1 MNELINELVDA
12 IKQDQR
18 YIRFINASKTLQEE
32 SVFQLLSD
40 YQTVLNDLN
49 YLKQFDFFIDNSHK
63 KNELKKIKKEETK
76 QYYINLLKETG
87 IKLVILGLLLTVLI
101 ISMMSSFKDLAQIFG
116 N

>member
-49 YLKQFDFFIDNSHK
+49 YLKQFDFYIDNSHK
-63 KNELKKIKKEETK
+63 KNELKKIKKEMANNEII
-76 QYYINLLKETG
+76 QNYYQTYYEIND
-87 IKLVILGLLLTVLI
+87 LLTHVTNLVFQN
-101 ISMMSSFKDLAQIFG
+101 ISDSLETTG
-116 N
+116 LTL

>member
-49 YLKQFDFFIDNSHK
+49 YLKQFDFYIDNSHK
-63 KNELKKIKKEETK
+63 KNELKKIKKEMANNEII
-76 QYYINLLKETG
+76 QNYYQIYYEIND
-87 IKLVILGLLLTVLI
+87 LLTHVTNLVFQN
-101 ISMMSSFKDLAQIFG
+101 ISDSLDTTGLTL
-116 N
+116 

>member
-63 KNELKKIKKEETK
+63 KNELKKIKKEMANNEII
-76 QYYINLLKETG
+76 QNYYQTYYEIND
-87 IKLVILGLLLTVLI
+87 LLTHVTNLVFQN
-101 ISMMSSFKDLAQIFG
+101 ISDSLDTTGLTL
-116 N
+116 

>member
-49 YLKQFDFFIDNSHK
+49 YLKQFDFYIDNSHI
-63 KNELKKIKKEETK
+63 KNELKKIKKEMANNEII
-76 QYYINLLKETG
+76 QNYYQTYYEIND
-87 IKLVILGLLLTVLI
+87 LLTHVTNLVFQN
-101 ISMMSSFKDLAQIFG
+101 ISDSLDTTGLTL
-116 N
+116 

>member
-49 YLKQFDFFIDNSHK
+49 YLKQFDFYIDNSHK
-63 KNELKKIKKEETK
+63 KNELKKIKKEMANNEII
-76 QYYINLLKETG
+76 QNYYQTYYEIND
-87 IKLVILGLLLTVLI
+87 LLTHVTNLVFQN
-101 ISMMSSFKDLAQIFG
+101 ISDSLDTTGLTL
-116 N
+116 